1 MLHPTTHQREEQTEM
16 TTTTNKENTTITQAI
31 NCTTDQIG
39 LKIRQR
45 QDLLYDKS
53 RNMLTRR
60 VMLDTLEQIINREF
74 TKLYHFLKFKKY
86 HIYAYDINKI
96 CRYQDQVVPD
106 DNLYGKAEIR
116 VTFVWGKTED
126 NMLCLNWTYDWLMN
140 TDITKIKHVDQT
152 NYTEIMR
159 C

>member
-1 MLHPTTHQREEQTEM
+1 M
-16 TTTTNKENTTITQAI
+16 TTTTNKENTTTTQAI
-31 NCTTDQIG
+31 NYTVGQIG

-53 RNMLTRR
+53 KNMLTRR

-74 TKLYHFLKFKKY
+74 TNLYHFLKFKKY

-96 CRYQDQVVPD
+96 CRYQDQAVPD
-106 DNLYGKAEIR
+106 GNLYGKAEIR

-126 NMLCLNWTYDWLMN
+126 NMLCLSWTYDWLTN
-140 TDITKIKHVDQT
+140 TDITKLKHVDQT
-152 NYTEIMR
+152 NYTTILR
-159 C
+159 S

>member
-1 MLHPTTHQREEQTEM
+1 M

-31 NCTTDQIG
+31 SYTTNQIG

-60 VMLDTLEQIINREF
+60 VMLDQLEQLINHEF
-74 TKLYHFLKFKKY
+74 TKFYHFLKFKKY

-96 CRYQDQVVPD
+96 CRYQDEVVPD
-106 DNLYGKAEIR
+106 GNLYGKAEIR

-126 NMLCLNWTYDWLMN
+126 NMLCLNWTYDWLQN
-140 TDITKIKHVDQT
+140 TDILKISHT
-152 NYTEIMR
+152 NLSPQNQPMKG
-159 C
+159 

>member
-1 MLHPTTHQREEQTEM
+1 M

-53 RNMLTRR
+53 KNMLTRR
-60 VMLDTLEQIINREF
+60 VMLNQLEQLINHEF
-74 TKLYHFLKFKKY
+74 TNFYHFLKFKKY

-96 CRYQDQVVPD
+96 CRYQDQPTNPDGVV
-106 DNLYGKAEIR
+106 YGQAEIR
-116 VTFVWGKTED
+116 VSFVWGKSED
-126 NMLCLNWTYDWLMN
+126 AMMCLSWTYDWLMN

-152 NYTEIMR
+152 NYTEILR
-159 C
+159 S

>member
-1 MLHPTTHQREEQTEM
+1 M
-16 TTTTNKENTTITQAI
+16 TTTTNKENTTIAQAI
-31 NCTTDQIG
+31 NYTVGQIG

-53 RNMLTRR
+53 KNMLTRR

-74 TKLYHFLKFKKY
+74 TNLYHFLKFKKY
-86 HIYAYDINKI
+86 HIYAYDINTI

-106 DNLYGKAEIR
+106 GNLYGKAEIR

-126 NMLCLNWTYDWLMN
+126 NMLCLNWTYDWLQN
-140 TDITKIKHVDQT
+140 TDITKIQHVDQT
-152 NYTEIMR
+152 NYTETLR
-159 C
+159 S

>member
-1 MLHPTTHQREEQTEM
+1 M

-31 NCTTDQIG
+31 NYTVGQIG

-53 RNMLTRR
+53 KNMLTRR

-74 TKLYHFLKFKKY
+74 TNLYHFLKFKKY

-106 DNLYGKAEIR
+106 GHLYGKAEIR

-126 NMLCLNWTYDWLMN
+126 NMLCLNWTYDWLQN

-152 NYTEIMR
+152 NYIEILR
-159 C
+159 S